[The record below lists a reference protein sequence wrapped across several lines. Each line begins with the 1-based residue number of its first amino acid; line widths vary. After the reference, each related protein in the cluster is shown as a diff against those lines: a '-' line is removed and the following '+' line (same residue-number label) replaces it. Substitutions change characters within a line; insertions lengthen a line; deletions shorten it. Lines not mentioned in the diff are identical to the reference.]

1 VPTIAANQKPI
12 PTRMPIAAVTQM
24 EAAAPQ
30 ARRNLWRAPGVSQP
44 EPLGLLR
51 IVLEGAELWAKVGDG
66 VKRVRRR
73 IVGVFEA
80 STSPTKE

>member
-51 IVLEGAELWAKVGDG
+51 IVLEGSRDPAIEQCRARAGFSF
-66 VKRVRRR
+66 
-73 IVGVFEA
+73 VFRPC
-80 STSPTKE
+80 TH

>member
-1 VPTIAANQKPI
+1 
-12 PTRMPIAAVTQM
+12 M
-24 EAAAPQ
+24 
-30 ARRNLWRAPGVSQP
+30 
-44 EPLGLLR
+44 
-51 IVLEGAELWAKVGDG
+51 ELWAKVGDG